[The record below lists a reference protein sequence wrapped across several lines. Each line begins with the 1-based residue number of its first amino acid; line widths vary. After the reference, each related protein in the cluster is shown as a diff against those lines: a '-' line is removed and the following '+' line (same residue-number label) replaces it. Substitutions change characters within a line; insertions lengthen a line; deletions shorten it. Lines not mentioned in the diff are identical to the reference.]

1 MAALDLTRVPV
12 YYHKYIAKVEET
24 DLAKA
29 FMSHGKELVSVL
41 KEIPADK
48 WNYRYAPG
56 KWSIKELV
64 QHLIDAE
71 RIFAY
76 RALRF
81 ARKDTTPLPG
91 FEENDYAANSE
102 ADRRTP
108 ESLLN
113 ELQLVQE
120 SSAAM
125 FNSFSEAQL
134 EQAGTA
140 NDQSVYVRAIGF
152 IMIGHTIHHLSVMKE
167 RYLQDYLVAKASA

>member
-29 FMSHGKELVSVL
+29 FISHGKELTAVL
-41 KEIPADK
+41 KDLPAGK
-48 WNYRYAPG
+48 WNYRYAAG

-71 RIFAY
+71 RIFSY
-76 RALRF
+76 RALTF

-91 FEENDYAANSE
+91 FEENDYAANCE
-102 ADRRTP
+102 ADRRTS

-113 ELQLVQE
+113 ELQLVQQ
-120 SSAAM
+120 STAAL
-125 FNSFSEAQL
+125 FNSFSEEQL
-134 EQAGTA
+134 EQSGTA
-140 NDQSVYVRAIGF
+140 NGQSTYVRALGF
-152 IMIGHTIHHLSVMKE
+152 IIIGHSIHHLNVIKE
-167 RYLQDYLVAKASA
+167 RYLTGVLTADI

>member
-24 DLAKA
+24 ELSKA
-29 FMSHGKELVSVL
+29 FIGHGKELAAIL
-41 KEIPADK
+41 KDLPADK

-71 RIFAY
+71 RIFCY
-76 RALRF
+76 RALTF
-81 ARKDTTPLPG
+81 ARKDKTALPG
-91 FEENDYAANSE
+91 FEENDYATNSE

-113 ELQLVQE
+113 ELQIVQQ
-120 SSAAM
+120 STAALY
-125 FNSFSEAQL
+125 NSFSE
-134 EQAGTA
+134 EQMEQSGKA
-140 NDQSVYVRAIGF
+140 NDQSIYVRALGF
-152 IMIGHTIHHLSVMKE
+152 IIIGHSIHHLSVMKE
-167 RYLQDYLVAKASA
+167 RYLETSLVANA